1 MKRLFWLIIILA
13 LLGLAG
19 WGLARA
25 LVPESAYARVK
36 HGNVI
41 YVVTGSVTVS
51 AAKESQITSPEDG
64 IVLLADFALK
74 EGQTVKAGD
83 VLARL
88 DPGDIPFE
96 QANAN
101 IQLNHIKTQLAG
113 NLPSELELI
122 RLQKDLADKKTQRDA
137 GFYGTANYE
146 EDAMAVDTQK
156 ALAAKERSDLETQQ
170 SALENSLKEYD
181 DQLRR
186 LEIIAPYEGTIT
198 SVTANPGDLL
208 IKGQAVANLV
218 SHEIKIAAEVNQDD
232 IAAVRPG
239 VQAKIRFFAYPG
251 ASDEISA
258 TVKVVLPSSDKTTQ
272 RFTVLLDAANPS
284 IPIVPG
290 LTGEVSFTVGEHDN
304 VLRVP
309 RRALY
314 GNSVFVVNNGRVE
327 VRQVTPAGVTLTQ
340 AEIQPNT
347 NPSQTVADG
356 EIVLTENLDLFRN
369 GDRVR
374 LTKDEDEPAQST
386 QK

>member
-1 MKRLFWLIIILA
+1 MKLLFWLITILA

-25 LVPESAYARVK
+25 LVPESAYALVK

-64 IVLLADFALK
+64 IILLADFAIK

-96 QANAN
+96 QADAT
-101 IQLNHIKTQLAG
+101 IQLNHIKAELAG

-137 GFYGTANYE
+137 GFYGAANYE
-146 EDAMAVDTQK
+146 EDAMATDTQK

-170 SALENSLKEYD
+170 STLENSLKEYD

-186 LEIIAPYEGTIT
+186 LEIIAPYDGTIT
-198 SVTANPGDLL
+198 SVAANPGDLL

-218 SHEIKIAAEVNQDD
+218 SHD
-232 IAAVRPG
+232 
-239 VQAKIRFFAYPG
+239 
-251 ASDEISA
+251 
-258 TVKVVLPSSDKTTQ
+258 
-272 RFTVLLDAANPS
+272 
-284 IPIVPG
+284 
-290 LTGEVSFTVGEHDN
+290 
-304 VLRVP
+304 
-309 RRALY
+309 
-314 GNSVFVVNNGRVE
+314 
-327 VRQVTPAGVTLTQ
+327 
-340 AEIQPNT
+340 
-347 NPSQTVADG
+347 
-356 EIVLTENLDLFRN
+356 
-369 GDRVR
+369 
-374 LTKDEDEPAQST
+374 
-386 QK
+386 